1 MAGAAYVDS
10 SAIVKTII
18 KGPQSAALGRQLRQF
33 DSHVSSGLAR
43 TEVISAINR
52 ADTKALP
59 RAFDALAR
67 ITFVEVTAALLY
79 AAGQIEPATIRSLDA
94 IHLAAARLVPH
105 SLDVLFN
112 YDSRMTEAAELLGIA
127 VLAPQ

>member
-1 MAGAAYVDS
+1 MKGVAYVDS

-18 KGPQSAALGRQLRQF
+18 REPQSAALRRQLRQF

-43 TEVISAINR
+43 AEVIRAVNR

-59 RAFDALAR
+59 RAYDALAR

-94 IHLAAARLVPH
+94 IHLAAARLVAD
-105 SLDVLFN
+105 SLDVLFT
-112 YDSRMTEAAELLGIA
+112 YDSRMTEAAESLGIT